1 MKIKHQLELLYFE
14 VDEGLVRMDINS
26 TFHIVVIIYQNSS
39 NFKNILENL
48 NNQPISNILFIHK
61 NSSNFM
67 YNLQ

>member
-14 VDEGLVRMDINS
+14 VDEGLVHMDINS